1 MTKLRYSYLMIK
13 LTTANTQADIPIEL
27 GKETLTYNALNVAL
41 SQKVKVARFS
51 LCSF

>member
-1 MTKLRYSYLMIK
+1 MIK

-27 GKETLTYNALNVAL
+27 GKKDSDILYNALNVVAL
-41 SQKVKVARFS
+41 SQKVKVTRFS

>member
-1 MTKLRYSYLMIK
+1 MIK

-27 GKETLTYNALNVAL
+27 GKKTQTYNDNALNVVAL
-41 SQKVKVARFS
+41 SQKVKVTRFF